1 MPLTGVDDELLEPLL
16 EPVEELPV
24 PLLEELPE
32 LVDVLLLEL
41 VELLELDE
49 PVGVLVDPTL
59 LPPDCFRMFLLLFC
73 EDVEEVVL
81 AVVEVV
87 LLAVVPI

>member
-16 EPVEELPV
+16 GPVEELPV
-24 PLLEELPE
+24 PLLEALPE

-41 VELLELDE
+41 VE